1 MMLLAFGQR
10 LASALA
16 ILLLVSAGSFALV
29 YLAPGDPALVIATQ
43 RIGRLPQPEEIAA
56 VQAEFGLDQPTLVQ
70 YLRWVGQVLRGD
82 LGYSIRTGEPIAAT
96 LAQLVIP
103 TLALAGATLLF
114 TLIVGLPLGML
125 AALRAGGWLDQLIRL
140 AALVGVALPNFWLAF
155 LLVLLFAITLGWLP
169 SFGLRG
175 PASFALPVLTLG
187 LANVAR
193 ISQLTRS
200 LILEERLQPYLQT
213 ARAKGL
219 PGQMIWWGHAL
230 PNVALPLITL
240 CLLQISSIATGAVI
254 VESIFAW
261 PGVGRYFLEAVEAR
275 DLPVIQAMALFFA
288 VVFIG
293 TSLLA
298 ELAYALC
305 DPRTRAG

>member
-1 MMLLAFGQR
+1 MLLAVGQR
-10 LASALA
+10 LAAALA

-29 YLAPGDPALVIATQ
+29 YLAPGDPALVIAAQ

-56 VQAEFGLDQPTLVQ
+56 VQAEYGLDQPPPVQ

-82 LGYSIRTGEPIAAT
+82 LGYSIRSGEPIAAT
-96 LAQLVIP
+96 LARLVIP

-140 AALVGVALPNFWLAF
+140 GALVGVAMPNFWLAF

-175 PASFALPVLTLG
+175 PASFVLPVLTLG

-219 PGQMIWWGHAL
+219 PGWMVWWGHAL
-230 PNVALPLITL
+230 PNVAVPLITL

-288 VVFIG
+288 VIFIG
-293 TSLLA
+293 ASLLA

>member
-219 PGQMIWWGHAL
+219 PGQMSWWGHAL

-293 TSLLA
+293 ASLLM

>member
-1 MMLLAFGQR
+1 MLLAVGQR

-56 VQAEFGLDQPTLVQ
+56 VQAEFGLDQPKLVQ

-96 LAQLVIP
+96 LARLVIP

-175 PASFALPVLTLG
+175 PASFVLPVLTLG

-230 PNVALPLITL
+230 PNVAVPLITL

-293 TSLLA
+293 ASLLT

>member
-1 MMLLAFGQR
+1 MMLLAVGQR

-96 LAQLVIP
+96 LARLVIP

-175 PASFALPVLTLG
+175 PASFVLPVLTLG

-261 PGVGRYFLEAVEAR
+261 PGVGRYFMEAVEAR

>member
-1 MMLLAFGQR
+1 MLLAVGQR

-56 VQAEFGLDQPTLVQ
+56 VQAEFGLDQPPLVQ

-96 LAQLVIP
+96 LARLVIP

-175 PASFALPVLTLG
+175 PASFVLPVLTLG

-230 PNVALPLITL
+230 PNVAVPLITL

-293 TSLLA
+293 ASLLM

>member
-1 MMLLAFGQR
+1 MLLALGQR

-29 YLAPGDPALVIATQ
+29 YLAPGDPALVIAAQ
-43 RIGRLPQPEEIAA
+43 RIGRLPQPEEIATVRA
-56 VQAEFGLDQPTLVQ
+56 AYGLDQPPPVQ

-82 LGYSIRTGEPIAAT
+82 LGYSIRTGVPIAAT
-96 LAQLVIP
+96 LARLLIP

-140 AALVGVALPNFWLAF
+140 GALMSVALPNFWLAF
-155 LLVLLFAITLGWLP
+155 LLVLIFAISLGWLP

-175 PASFALPVLTLG
+175 PASFVLPVLTLG

-193 ISQLTRS
+193 LSQLTRS

-219 PGQMIWWGHAL
+219 PGRMIWWGHAL
-230 PNVALPLITL
+230 PNIAVPLITL

-261 PGVGRYFLEAVEAR
+261 PGVGRYFLEAVETR
-275 DLPVIQAMALFFA
+275 DLPVIQALALFFA
-288 VVFIG
+288 VVFISA
-293 TSLLA
+293 SLLA

-305 DPRTRAG
+305 DPRTRTR

>member
-1 MMLLAFGQR
+1 MLLAFGQR
-10 LASALA
+10 LVSALA

-29 YLAPGDPALVIATQ
+29 YLAPGDPALVIAAQ

-56 VQAEFGLDQPTLVQ
+56 VQAEYGLDQPPPVQ

-96 LAQLVIP
+96 LARLVVP

-114 TLIVGLPLGML
+114 TLIMGLPLGVL

-140 AALVGVALPNFWLAF
+140 GALVGVAMPNFWLAF
-155 LLVLLFAITLGWLP
+155 LLVLLFAISLGWLP

-175 PASFALPVLTLG
+175 PASFVLPVLTLG

-200 LILEERLQPYLQT
+200 LMLEERLQPYLQT

-219 PGQMIWWGHAL
+219 PGRMIWWGHAL
-230 PNVALPLITL
+230 PNIAVPLITL

-275 DLPVIQAMALFFA
+275 DLPVIQALALFFA

-293 TSLLA
+293 ASLLA